1 MSELPQDRVRSGAQL
16 ALTIFAVVLALTAFA
31 LVELGLHQNL
41 GQHLPEYGVLFVVG
55 YVSAYI
61 LIRFL
66 APTAEPAFFPA
77 AALLAG
83 IGFAV
88 IYRLDP
94 GQSAEQASWLVV
106 GLCAFAL
113 TLVFVRDHRKLD
125 GYTYT
130 IGLVGVGLLLLP
142 IVPGLGRE
150 INGARVWIGLG
161 PLTFQPA
168 EVGKVLIAIFLAS
181 YLNTKRE
188 LLQVAPGRLGPFQIP
203 QVKHLGPVLV
213 AWGVSLLVLF
223 LEKDLGTSLLYFG
236 IFVVMLWVATARP
249 AYLVIGLLLF
259 AVGASVAYLTFGH
272 VRERVVIWQ
281 HALDPQY
288 VHDQGFQLA
297 QAEFAMAAGGIGG
310 SGLGRGEPNDIPFAS
325 TDFIFAAVGEEL
337 GMLGAAAILLL
348 YVVLVGKGLKTAT
361 EQRDGFGKL
370 LAAGLSAI
378 LGMQAFIIVGG
389 VTRVIPLTGI
399 TLPFV
404 SYGGSSLVSNFILLA
419 LLVRISAGP
428 SPRRKGLAVGF

>member
-1 MSELPQDRVRSGAQL
+1 MAELPQDRVRSGAHL
-16 ALTIFAVVLALTAFA
+16 ALTIFAIVLALAAFA
-31 LVELGLHQNL
+31 LVQLGLHQNL
-41 GQHLPEYGVLFVVG
+41 GRHLPEYGLLFALG
-55 YVSAYI
+55 YAAAY
-61 LIRFL
+61 LLVRFM
-66 APTAEPAFFPA
+66 APSAEPAFFPA
-77 AALLAG
+77 AALLVG

-88 IYRLDP
+88 IYRLNP
-94 GQSAEQASWLVV
+94 GQSAEQASWLAV
-106 GLCAFAL
+106 GLSAFAL

-142 IVPGLGRE
+142 IIPGLGRE

-161 PLTFQPA
+161 PLNFQPA
-168 EVGKVLIAIFLAS
+168 ELGKVLIAIFLAS

-188 LLQVAPGRLGPFQIP
+188 LLQVAPGKLGPFQIP
-203 QVKHLGPVLV
+203 QAKHLGPVLM
-213 AWGVSLLVLF
+213 AWGVSLAVLF

-259 AVGASVAYLTFGH
+259 AVGASAAYLTFGH

-281 HALDPQY
+281 HALDPQF
-288 VHDQGFQLA
+288 VHDEGFQLA
-297 QAEFAMAAGGIGG
+297 QAEFALAAGGIGG
-310 SGLGRGEPNDIPFAS
+310 SGLGRGEPNDIPYAS
-325 TDFIFAAVGEEL
+325 TDFVFAAIGEEL
-337 GMLGAAAILLL
+337 GMLGAAGVLLL

-378 LGMQAFIIVGG
+378 LGLQAFIIVGG

-404 SYGGSSLVSNFILLA
+404 SYGGSSLVANFVLLG
-419 LLVRISAGP
+419 LLVRISSGP
-428 SPRRKGLAVGF
+428 APRRKGMAVGF